1 MFVDGGFDY
10 FRCGGDFA
18 DMESVKISVDAT
30 KDELYQDW
38 NRGIDKYGLQ
48 KTNNKVITKRVKK
61 NVTEN
66 TKNTKTTKNANKDNK
81 KNNNNII
88 TTTKGR
94 RNKVRKVSTRI
105 CKKP

>member
-18 DMESVKISVDAT
+18 DMESVKISVNAT

-38 NRGIDKYGLQ
+38 NRGIDRYGLQ

-61 NVTEN
+61 NVA
-66 TKNTKTTKNANKDNK
+66 KNTKNANKDNK
-81 KNNNNII
+81 NNNKNI
-88 TTTKGR
+88 TKTKKGR
-94 RNKVRKVSTRI
+94 CGKVRKISTRI
-105 CKKP
+105 SK